1 MPIKAGN
8 IDKILT
14 ALDRQIS
21 VLGGDSIGLVVCGGS
36 ALAARGYFTRMTT
49 KDVDILGIAEKQN
62 EDLIVKHLSELPE
75 WLKESAEKVAR
86 DFNLPDYWLNT
97 GPADQVKSGLPAGF
111 EKRLHETNYGNY
123 LTVYYID
130 RFDQIHFKLY
140 ASLDRGGYH
149 VEDLF
154 ALEPTESEIEQAARW
169 TITQDVSEGFKG
181 ILKDFLQKH
190 GYERIAARI

>member
-1 MPIKAGN
+1 MAIKKGN
-8 IDKILT
+8 INQILT
-14 ALDRQIS
+14 ALDRQIG

-36 ALAARGYFTRMTT
+36 ALAALGYFTRMTT
-49 KDVDILGIAEKQN
+49 KDVDILGIAEIQN
-62 EDLIVKHLSELPE
+62 ENLIVKHLSELPE

-111 EKRLHETNYGNY
+111 EKRLHRTNYGNY

-154 ALEPTESEIEQAARW
+154 TLEPTESEIEQAARW
-169 TITQDVSEGFKG
+169 TITQDVSEGFKE

-190 GYERIAARI
+190 GYETIAARI

>member
-1 MPIKAGN
+1 MPIKTEN
-8 IDKILT
+8 INQILT
-14 ALDRQIS
+14 ALDRQIG
-21 VLGGDSIGLVVCGGS
+21 VHRGDSICLVVCGGS
-36 ALAARGYFTRMTT
+36 ALAALGYFTRTTT
-49 KDVDILGIAEKQN
+49 KDVDILGVAEKQN
-62 EDLIVKHLSELPE
+62 ENLIVKHLRELPD
-75 WLKESAEKVAR
+75 WLKESADKVAR

-97 GPADQVKSGLPAGF
+97 GPADMVKSGLPDEF

-154 ALEPTESEIEQAARW
+154 ALEPSESEIEQAALW
-169 TITQDVSEGFKG
+169 TITQDVSEVFKE

-190 GYERIAARI
+190 GYETIAARI